1 MKEIEQLVTEGYTVK
16 IAYTDGA
23 FVVTVYDGEEMVAYG
38 KDESLA
44 VATEGAWRYTPERAN
59 LGQMIPIKWKEVE

>member
-16 IAYTDGA
+16 AAYTDGV

-38 KDESLA
+38 KDESLT
-44 VATEGAWRYTPERAN
+44 VATEGAWRYTPERAK
-59 LGQMIPIKWKEVE
+59 LEEV